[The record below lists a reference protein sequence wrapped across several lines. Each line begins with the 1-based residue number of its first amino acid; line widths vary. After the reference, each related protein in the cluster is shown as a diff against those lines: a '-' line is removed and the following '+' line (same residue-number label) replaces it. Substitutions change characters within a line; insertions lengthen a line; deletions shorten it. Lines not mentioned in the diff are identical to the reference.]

1 MVGVKLP
8 KKKKRDSNLRAEKKA
23 NQKEKSRAKATK
35 STGSTR
41 DARMRSTLAKK
52 PASTRATNG
61 TGLFLALIGVL
72 CVFGLMMVLSSSSV
86 DALRHYNNSWMFFNK
101 QLLWMLLGGAALV
114 FMSRFDYRRLRA
126 LGMLLVAVSVVLL
139 VLVLIPGIGV
149 TVYGSR
155 RWLGAGMFRMQ
166 PSELAKFAI
175 LVFSADLMARR
186 QHLVS
191 DWRATLRPIGFI
203 WFGLAALVMIEP
215 DMGTTLILTAVTL
228 VVIFV
233 GGTPNRLMVRI
244 LGGGV
249 AAAALFAI
257 VEPYRRRRLL
267 AFMHPFRHADD
278 EGYQIVQS
286 FYAIASGGIGGVGI
300 GASRAKWGFL
310 PNSYTD
316 FIFAIIAEELGL
328 VGALAVVALFLC
340 FAALGVRTATR
351 APDQFG
357 MLMAAGITT
366 WVVLQ
371 AFLNIGA
378 VIGILP
384 VTGVPLPFISQGGS
398 SLVILMA
405 ASGVLINIS
414 RQGENIARPRR
425 RATDPTDEELIDI
438 R

>member
-1 MVGVKLP
+1 MPLSTKVRKPTRQRTRTATPTQRRAGSA
-8 KKKKRDSNLRAEKKA
+8 RTNGSNL
-23 NQKEKSRAKATK
+23 
-35 STGSTR
+35 
-41 DARMRSTLAKK
+41 
-52 PASTRATNG
+52 
-61 TGLFLALIGVL
+61 LIVL
-72 CVFGLMMVLSSSSV
+72 ISVICVFGLMMVLSSSSV
-86 DALRHYNNSWMFFNK
+86 DALRNYGSSWVFFNK
-101 QLLWMLLGGAALV
+101 QLLWMVLGAGALFV
-114 FMSRFDYRRLRA
+114 MSRFDYRRLRA
-126 LGMLLVAVSVVLL
+126 FRGALLIGSFVLL
-139 VLVLIPGIGV
+139 TLVLIPGIGV

-166 PSELAKFAI
+166 PSELAKFA
-175 LVFSADLMARR
+175 LLLFSADLMARR

-191 DWRATLRPIGFI
+191 DWRAALRPIGFM
-203 WFGLAALVMIEP
+203 WLGLAVLVMAEP
-215 DMGTTLILTAVTL
+215 DMGTTLILTSIAL

-233 GGTPNRLMVRI
+233 GGTPMRLMGRI
-244 LGGGV
+244 AAGGV
-249 AAAALFAI
+249 ALASLFA
-257 VEPYRRRRLL
+257 VLEPYRRRRLL
-267 AFMHPFRHADD
+267 AFLHPFEHAGD

-286 FYAIASGGIGGVGI
+286 YYAVASGGIAGVGI

-328 VGALAVVALFLC
+328 VGGVAVVALFLC
-340 FAALGVRTATR
+340 FAALGVRAATR

-357 MLMAAGITT
+357 VLMAAGITT

-398 SLVILMA
+398 SLVLLMA

-414 RQGENIARPRR
+414 RQGENSDRPRR
-425 RATDPTDEELIDI
+425 RATDPTDEELIDL